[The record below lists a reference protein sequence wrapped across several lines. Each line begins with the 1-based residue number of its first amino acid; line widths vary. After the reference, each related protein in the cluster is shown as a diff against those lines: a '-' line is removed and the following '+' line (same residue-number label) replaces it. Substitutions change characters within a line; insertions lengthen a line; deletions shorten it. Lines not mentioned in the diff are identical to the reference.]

1 MNNNIIAL
9 NKSKIFVGIDLSKG
23 FHVIKVIDING
34 NLIGTIS
41 HLENHYEAFE
51 GFKDWIYNI
60 KTKYQIESVLIGM
73 EPTGIYWQDIASYI
87 VLNMPAC
94 EAVFVKANK
103 VKLTRNLYDNGK
115 GKNDFLDAL
124 AIARCL
130 KDNNYFY
137 INKQSNE
144 FNNLKAYS
152 RHRDDYLKRYNY
164 LYNKLDNIISQVFI
178 DYKKVFKE
186 WSSDSLVAIL
196 SKYPMPEDIDS
207 ATEEELLAQLRTR
220 VKSGVGIKK
229 IRQLKSAARYY
240 LENRTDNLYMADKEV
255 TKFILIDYLKEFLVV
270 KDKIE
275 ILDKKLEQIVLSFE
289 CSNNIQEIK
298 GIGVGTVASLFAEAG
313 DISRF
318 KTGKQLISYVGFD
331 LKECSSGYHKGKM
344 KISKCGSRKMRN
356 ILFKVAL
363 PLISS
368 NEYFKLYYNYLT
380 TRNTNPLKKMQALIA
395 VCCKLLRCI
404 HGMIK
409 NKKQFNG
416 LEIIKGIN
424 IELIAQ

>member
-1 MNNNIIAL
+1 MNNNIIVL
-9 NKSKIFVGIDLSKG
+9 NKSKLFVGIDLSKG
-23 FHVIKVIDING
+23 FHVVKAIDING
-34 NLIGTIS
+34 NLIGTLS
-41 HLENHYEAFE
+41 HLDNNYAAFQ

-60 KTKYQIESVLIGM
+60 KSKCQVDSVLIGM
-73 EPTGIYWQDIASYI
+73 EPTGIYWQDITSYI
-87 VLNMPAC
+87 LSNMSDC

-130 KDNNYFY
+130 KDSNYFY
-137 INKQSNE
+137 INYQGKE

-152 RHRDDYLKRYNY
+152 RHRDDYLKRQNY
-164 LYNKLDNIISQVFI
+164 LCNKLENIISAVFI

-186 WSSDSLVAIL
+186 WSSDSFVTIL

-207 ATEEELLAQLRTR
+207 ATEEELLTQLRTR
-220 VKSGVGIKK
+220 VKSGVGMKK

-240 LENRTDNLYMADKEV
+240 LENGIDNLYMADRDV
-255 TKFILIDYLKEFLVV
+255 IKFILIDYLKEFLAT

-275 ILDKKLEQIVLSFE
+275 VINKKLEELVVSIE
-289 CSNNIQEIK
+289 YSNNIQEIK
-298 GIGVGTVASLFAEAG
+298 GIGVGTVSAFLAEAG

-318 KTGKQLISYVGFD
+318 ETGKQLISYVGFD
-331 LKECSSGYHKGKM
+331 LKESSSGGHKGQM
-344 KISKCGSRKMRN
+344 RISKCGSRKLRN

-363 PLISS
+363 PLVNS
-368 NEYFKLYYNYLT
+368 NEYFKIYYNYLI
-380 TRNTNPLKKMQALIA
+380 TRSMNPLKKMQALIA

-404 HGMIK
+404 HGMVK
-409 NKKQFNG
+409 NNEKFNG

-424 IELIAQ
+424 KELIA

>member
-23 FHVIKVIDING
+23 FHVVKAIDINS

-41 HLENHYEAFE
+41 HLDNDYEAFK
-51 GFKDWIYNI
+51 GFKEWIYDI
-60 KTKYQIESVLIGM
+60 KAKHHADSILIGM
-73 EPTGIYWQDIASYI
+73 EPTGIYWQDITSYI
-87 VLNMPAC
+87 LSDMPDC

-103 VKLTRNLYDNGK
+103 VKLTRNLYGNGK
-115 GKNDFLDAL
+115 GKNDFIDAL

-137 INKQSNE
+137 INYQNKD

-152 RHRDDYLKRYNY
+152 RHRDDYLKRQNY
-164 LYNKLDNIISQVFI
+164 LYNKLENVISAVFI

-186 WSSDSLVAIL
+186 WSSDSFVTIL

-207 ATEEELLAQLRTR
+207 ATEEELLTQLRTR
-220 VKSGVGIKK
+220 VKSGIGIKK
-229 IRQLKSAARYY
+229 IRQLKSAAKYY
-240 LENRTDNLYMADKEV
+240 LENGINNLYMADREV
-255 TKFILIDYLKEFLVV
+255 TRFILIDYLKEFLAV

-275 ILDKKLEQIVLSFE
+275 ILNKKLEEIALSIE
-289 CSNNIQEIK
+289 YADHIQEIK
-298 GIGVGTVASLFAEAG
+298 GVGVGTVAAFLAEVG

-318 KTGKQLISYVGFD
+318 ETGKQLISYVGFD
-331 LKECSSGYHKGKM
+331 LKECSSGGHKGQM
-344 KISKCGSRKMRN
+344 RISKCGSRKLRS

-363 PLISS
+363 PLVSH
-368 NEYFKLYYNYLT
+368 NEHFETYYNYLVS
-380 TRNTNPLKKMQALIA
+380 RPANPLKKMQALIA

-404 HGMIK
+404 HGMVK
-409 NKKQFNG
+409 NNEKFNG
-416 LEIIKGIN
+416 FEITKGIN
-424 IELIAQ
+424 KELIA